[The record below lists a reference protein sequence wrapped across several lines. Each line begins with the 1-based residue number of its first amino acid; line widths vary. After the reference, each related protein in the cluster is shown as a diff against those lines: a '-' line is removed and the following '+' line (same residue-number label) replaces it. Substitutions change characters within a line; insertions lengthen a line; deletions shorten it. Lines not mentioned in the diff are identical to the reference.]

1 MKYWKYL
8 KYFIRH
14 KYYVMC
20 ECFKAGIYW
29 RGITHDLSKFLPSEF
44 IPYANYFY
52 GEYPSLA
59 DITGDARNSY
69 SGEFKE
75 TIQKKF
81 NTAWL
86 KHQKRNPHHWQYWI
100 LQNDSDGV
108 LILDMP
114 RQYALEMVCDWIGA
128 GKAIIGKNDL
138 NGWYAANKDNIKLS
152 NNTRE
157 YVEFLVLSCSGE
169 LND

>member
-1 MKYWKYL
+1 MNKYWKYL
-8 KYFIRH
+8 KYIIRH
-14 KYYVMC
+14 KYYVML

-29 RGITHDLSKFLPSEF
+29 RGIMHDLSKFFPSEF

-52 GEYPSLA
+52 GTYEGTLKHSE
-59 DITGDARNSY
+59 I
-69 SGEFKE
+69 
-75 TIQKKF
+75 KKSF
-81 NTAWL
+81 DEAWL

-128 GKAIIGKNDL
+128 GKAITGKNDL
-138 NGWYAANKDNIKLS
+138 SEWYATNRDNIKLS
-152 NNTRE
+152 NNTQE
-157 YVEFLVLSCSGE
+157 YVNFLVLSYSGE